1 MFKLEGLLAKEAE
14 IQHKPGMKS
23 GFIAIV
29 GRPSSGKSTIVN
41 ALCGAKVSIVSPVPQ
56 TTRNQVRGI
65 LNSPEGQAVILDTPG
80 FHLSD
85 KKFNLEMMG
94 NVAKALEGADA
105 VLYVTDLSRPAG
117 PEELALQERL
127 RRVSLP
133 VLAALNKADLAPQE
147 FSTFEA
153 QIREAL
159 PHVTPILAVSALTG
173 AGLDSLKSA
182 IFALLPEGESFYPS
196 DYYTDQDPSFRTSE
210 IIREAAI
217 QRLGDEV
224 PHALYVEIADM
235 EVKENGDRLWIRAF
249 LTVERDSQVGIV
261 VGHGGAKIKEI
272 RVASQKQLGKI
283 FSQRIELDLR
293 VKVNAKWRTKDNIIR
308 GLLKGQ
314 EDFN

>member
-1 MFKLEGLLAKEAE
+1 
-14 IQHKPGMKS
+14 MKS

-29 GRPSSGKSTIVN
+29 GRPSSGKSTLVN

-65 LNSPEGQAVILDTPG
+65 VNAPEGQIVILDTPG
-80 FHLSD
+80 FNLSE

-94 NVAKALEGADA
+94 NVAQALEGADA
-105 VLYVTDLSRPAG
+105 VLYVADLSRPAG

-127 RRVSLP
+127 RRVALP
-133 VLAALNKADLAPQE
+133 ILAALNKADLAPQE
-147 FSTFEA
+147 LNSFET

-159 PHVTPILAVSALTG
+159 PQVQKTLTISALTG
-173 AGLDSLKSA
+173 AGIESLKA
-182 IFALLPEGESFYPS
+182 ALFAVLPDGESFYPA
-196 DYYTDQDPSFRTSE
+196 DYYTDQDPTFRASE

-217 QRLGDEV
+217 QRLGEEV

-235 EVKENGDRLWIRAF
+235 ELKENGDRLWIRAF
-249 LTVERDSQVGIV
+249 LTVERDSQIGIV

-283 FSQRIELDLR
+283 FTQRIELDLR
-293 VKVNAKWRTKDNIIR
+293 VKVNAKWRTKDTLIR

-314 EDFN
+314 ESNL

>member
-1 MFKLEGLLAKEAE
+1 
-14 IQHKPGMKS
+14 MKS

-29 GRPSSGKSTIVN
+29 GRPSSGKSTLVN

-65 LNSPEGQAVILDTPG
+65 VNAPEGQIVILDTPG
-80 FHLSD
+80 FHLSE

-94 NVAKALEGADA
+94 NVAQALEGADA
-105 VLYVTDLSRPAG
+105 VLYVADLSRPAG

-127 RRVSLP
+127 RRVALP
-133 VLAALNKADLAPQE
+133 ILAALNKADLAPQE
-147 FSTFEA
+147 LNSFET

-159 PHVTPILAVSALTG
+159 PQVQKTLTISALTG
-173 AGLDSLKSA
+173 AGIESLKA
-182 IFALLPEGESFYPS
+182 ALFAVLPDGESFYPA
-196 DYYTDQDPSFRTSE
+196 DYYTDQDPTFRASE

-217 QRLGDEV
+217 QRLGEEV

-235 EVKENGDRLWIRAF
+235 ELKENGDRLWIRAF
-249 LTVERDSQVGIV
+249 LTVERDSQIGIV

-283 FSQRIELDLR
+283 FTQRIELDLR
-293 VKVNAKWRTKDNIIR
+293 VKVNAKWRTKDTLIR

-314 EDFN
+314 ESNL

>member
-1 MFKLEGLLAKEAE
+1 
-14 IQHKPGMKS
+14 MKS

-29 GRPSSGKSTIVN
+29 GRPSSGKSTLVN

-65 LNSPEGQAVILDTPG
+65 VNAPEGQIVILDTPG
-80 FHLSD
+80 FHLSE

-94 NVAKALEGADA
+94 NVAQALEGADA

-133 VLAALNKADLAPQE
+133 ILAALNKADLAPQE
-147 FSTFEA
+147 LNSFET

-159 PHVTPILAVSALTG
+159 PQVQTSLAISALTG
-173 AGLDSLKSA
+173 AGIESLKA
-182 IFALLPEGESFYPS
+182 ALFAVLPEGESFYPA
-196 DYYTDQDPSFRTSE
+196 DYYTDQDPSFRASE

-217 QRLGDEV
+217 QRLGEEV

-235 EVKENGDRLWIRAF
+235 ELKENGDRLWIRAF
-249 LTVERDSQVGIV
+249 LTVERDSQIGIV

-283 FSQRIELDLR
+283 FTQRIELDLR
-293 VKVNAKWRTKDNIIR
+293 VKVNAKWRTKDTLIR

-314 EDFN
+314 ESNL

>member
-1 MFKLEGLLAKEAE
+1 
-14 IQHKPGMKS
+14 MKS

-29 GRPSSGKSTIVN
+29 GRPSSGKSTLVN

-65 LNSPEGQAVILDTPG
+65 VNAPEGQIVILDTPG
-80 FHLSD
+80 FHLSE

-94 NVAKALEGADA
+94 NVAQALEGADA

-133 VLAALNKADLAPQE
+133 ILAALNKADLAPQE
-147 FSTFEA
+147 LNSFET

-159 PHVTPILAVSALTG
+159 PQVQTSLAISALTG
-173 AGLDSLKSA
+173 AGIESLKA
-182 IFALLPEGESFYPS
+182 ALFAVLPEGESFYPA
-196 DYYTDQDPSFRTSE
+196 DYYTDQDPTFRASE

-217 QRLGDEV
+217 QRLGEEV

-235 EVKENGDRLWIRAF
+235 ELKENGDRLWIRAF
-249 LTVERDSQVGIV
+249 LTVERDSQIGIV

-283 FSQRIELDLR
+283 FTQRIELDLR
-293 VKVNAKWRTKDNIIR
+293 VKVNAKWRTKDTLIR

-314 EDFN
+314 ESNL

>member
-1 MFKLEGLLAKEAE
+1 
-14 IQHKPGMKS
+14 MKS

-29 GRPSSGKSTIVN
+29 GRPSSGKSTLVN

-65 LNSPEGQAVILDTPG
+65 VNAPDGQIVILDTPG

-94 NVAKALEGADA
+94 NVSQALEGADA
-105 VLYVTDLSRPAG
+105 VLYVADLSRPAG

-133 VLAALNKADLAPQE
+133 ILAALNKADLAPQE
-147 FSTFEA
+147 LSSFEA

-159 PHVTPILAVSALTG
+159 PQIQTCMAISALTG
-173 AGLDSLKSA
+173 AGIESLKA
-182 IFALLPEGESFYPS
+182 ALFAVLPEGESFYPA
-196 DYYTDQDPSFRTSE
+196 DFYTDQDPSFRASE

-217 QRLGDEV
+217 QRLGEEV

-235 EVKENGDRLWIRAF
+235 ELKENGDRLWIRAF
-249 LTVERDSQVGIV
+249 LTVERDSQIGIV

-283 FSQRIELDLR
+283 FTQRIELDLR
-293 VKVNAKWRTKDNIIR
+293 VKVNAKWRTKDTLIR

-314 EDFN
+314 ESSL

>member
-1 MFKLEGLLAKEAE
+1 MRDN
-14 IQHKPGMKS
+14 PGMKS

-29 GRPSSGKSTIVN
+29 GRPSSGKSTLVN

-65 LNSPEGQAVILDTPG
+65 VNAPDGQIVILDTPG

-94 NVAKALEGADA
+94 NVSQALEGADA
-105 VLYVTDLSRPAG
+105 VLYVADLSRPAG

-133 VLAALNKADLAPQE
+133 ILAALNKADLAPQE
-147 FSTFEA
+147 LSSFEA

-159 PHVTPILAVSALTG
+159 PQIQTCMAISALTG
-173 AGLDSLKSA
+173 AGIESLKA
-182 IFALLPEGESFYPS
+182 ALFAVLPEGESFYPA
-196 DYYTDQDPSFRTSE
+196 DFYTDQDPSFRASE

-217 QRLGDEV
+217 QRLGEEV

-235 EVKENGDRLWIRAF
+235 ELKENGDRLWIRAF
-249 LTVERDSQVGIV
+249 LTVERDSQIGIV

-283 FSQRIELDLR
+283 FTQRIELDLR
-293 VKVNAKWRTKDNIIR
+293 VKVNAKWRTKDTLIR

-314 EDFN
+314 ESSL